1 MVCCGCE
8 LLLVI
13 VSFNDIGMVVF
24 LALRSVVL
32 TPCLGCDSDMLLL
45 GRLLKDLSDCS
56 VVWSI
61 LVGWVLDFVAL

>member
-13 VSFNDIGMVVF
+13 VSFDDVGRVVF

-32 TPCLGCDSDMLLL
+32 SLCLGFDSDMLIL
-45 GRLLKDLSDCS
+45 GWLLKYLSDCN
-56 VVWSI
+56 VIWSI
-61 LVGWVLDFVAL
+61 LVGWFLDFVAL